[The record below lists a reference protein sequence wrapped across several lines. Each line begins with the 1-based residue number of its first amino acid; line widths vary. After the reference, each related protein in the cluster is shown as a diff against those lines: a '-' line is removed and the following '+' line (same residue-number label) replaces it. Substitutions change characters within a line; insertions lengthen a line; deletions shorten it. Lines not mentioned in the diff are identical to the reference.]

1 MMATAKPSDDL
12 LAMERDAKFNAWLQ
26 RKAILDNAH
35 DFLKKLDSDRG
46 RSREDTL
53 DIAVSLQAV
62 DKLLEHASKNV
73 ETTMNTVKTKMEQD
87 KDEKVGDK
95 AVVDLPASA
104 PWRPAGGRQSTS
116 RMPPALITSR
126 LSTNAKKGDKQISME
141 SHAGCMKGQW
151 VQLGA
156 GTTWDLCKIASS
168 NATSV
173 VLYEPGVRHDH
184 AVDAVVKVFPSDCWK
199 ALTEAHQSQQSQGQG
214 GAATG
219 EDETKDDD
227 TGHRSMKHAW
237 IRWAMEHHRLDA
249 DITKEELVS
258 HS

>member
-1 MMATAKPSDDL
+1 MATTKPSDDV

-73 ETTMNTVKTKMEQD
+73 ETTMNTVKMKMEQD
-87 KDEKVGDK
+87 KDENVGDK

-104 PWRPAGGRQSTS
+104 PWRPAGGRQTTS
-116 RMPPALITSR
+116 RMPPALVTSK
-126 LSTNAKKGDKQISME
+126 LSINAKKGDKQISME

-151 VQLGA
+151 VQLGT
-156 GTTWDLCKIASS
+156 GSTWDLCKIASA
-168 NATSV
+168 NATSIA
-173 VLYEPGVRHDH
+173 LYEPGVRHDH
-184 AVDAVVKVFPSDCWK
+184 EVDAVARVYSSDCWK
-199 ALTEAHQSQQSQGQG
+199 ALTEAHQSQSQGA
-214 GAATG
+214 AATAG
-219 EDETKDDD
+219 HDEAKDDD
-227 TGHRSMKHAW
+227 TAHKSMKHAW

-249 DITKEELVS
+249 DITKDELVS
-258 HS
+258 E